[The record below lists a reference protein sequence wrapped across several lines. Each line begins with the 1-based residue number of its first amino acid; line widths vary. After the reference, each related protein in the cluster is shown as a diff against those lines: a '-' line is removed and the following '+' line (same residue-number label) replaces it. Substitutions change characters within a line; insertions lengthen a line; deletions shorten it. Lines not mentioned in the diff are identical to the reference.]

1 MKKKITILGSTGSIG
16 KILLNIVKKKKNFF
30 EIVLLTA
37 NKDYKTLYA
46 QAKKYGVKN
55 LIIINDAS
63 YKILK
68 KKCKKTNIKVYNNF
82 DIFNKIFK
90 KRVDYTMNSI
100 VGFAGLKPTLEII
113 KFTKQ
118 IAIAN
123 KESIICG
130 WNLIKKKSILFK
142 TKIIP
147 IDSEHFTIWS
157 LLNEIEINNSIDLN
171 KSVDNLYITA
181 SGGPFRNT
189 SLKHFKKIKINQAIK
204 HPTWKMGK
212 KISIDSATLVNKLF
226 EVIEAQRL
234 FNINIKKISIKIHP
248 QSYVHSIIKFRD
260 GIIKICAH
268 EPDMKIPISRSLN
281 KNFNHIPKNRINFKI
296 LNNLNF
302 TEVDKKKFTVIKIL
316 EKYPNYCSLFD
327 TALVSVNDE
336 LVNLFLNK
344 KISFKDIIK
353 NLLKILNSR
362 SIKKLKKIVPK
373 NYEEISKIN
382 DFARL
387 QTLKLSV
394 CSFK

>member
-1 MKKKITILGSTGSIG
+1 MKKKIAILGSTGSIG
-16 KILLNIVKKKKNFF
+16 KILLNIVKKNNKIF
-30 EIVLLTA
+30 EIILLTA
-37 NKDYKTLYA
+37 NKDHKTLYS

-55 LIIINDAS
+55 LIITNDVS

-68 KKCKKTNIKVYNNF
+68 KKCKKTNINVYNNYY
-82 DIFNKIFK
+82 IFNKIFK
-90 KRVDYTMNSI
+90 KKVDYTMNSI

-130 WNLIKKKSILFK
+130 WNLIKKKSILNK

-147 IDSEHFTIWS
+147 IDSEHFSIWS
-157 LLNEIEINNSIDLN
+157 SLNEFNIINRINLN
-171 KSVDNLYITA
+171 KSIQNLFITA

-189 SLKHFKKIKINQAIK
+189 SSKSFKNIKIDQAIK

-234 FNINIKKISIKIHP
+234 FDIDINKISIKIHP
-248 QSYVHSIIKFRD
+248 KSYIHSIIKFRN
-260 GIIKICAH
+260 GLIKICAH
-268 EPDMKIPISRSLN
+268 EPNMSIPIASSLDKNLNYKN
-281 KNFNHIPKNRINFKI
+281 KSETNFKI

-302 TEVDKKKFTVIKIL
+302 TNVDKKKFPTIKIL
-316 EKYPNYCSLFD
+316 EKYPNYCTLFD
-327 TALVSVNDE
+327 TALVSINDE
-336 LVNLFLNK
+336 LVSLFLNK
-344 KISFKDIIK
+344 KISFEDIFK
-353 NLLKILNSR
+353 NLLYMLNLK

-373 NYEEISKIN
+373 NYKEISEIN
-382 DFARL
+382 DFVRL
-387 QTLKLSV
+387 KTLKLSI
-394 CSFK
+394 C

>member
-16 KILLNIVKKKKNFF
+16 KILLNIVKKNKKAFKV
-30 EIVLLTA
+30 VLLTA
-37 NKDYKTLYA
+37 NKDHKTLYS

-55 LIIINDAS
+55 LIITNDVS

-68 KKCKKTNIKVYNNF
+68 KKCNKTNINVFNNF
-82 DIFNKIFK
+82 NILNKLFK
-90 KRVDYTMNSI
+90 KKVDYTMNSI

-130 WNLIKKKSILFK
+130 WNLIKKKSIFNK

-147 IDSEHFTIWS
+147 IDSEHFSIWS
-157 LLNEIEINNSIDLN
+157 SLNEFNINNRLNLN
-171 KSVDNLYITA
+171 KSIQNLYITA

-189 SLKHFKKIKINQAIK
+189 SSKNFKNIKINQAIK

-234 FNINIKKISIKIHP
+234 FDIDINKISIKIHP
-248 QSYVHSIIKFRD
+248 KSYIHSIIKFRN
-260 GIIKICAH
+260 GLIKICAH
-268 EPDMKIPISRSLN
+268 EPNMSIPIANSLD
-281 KNFNHIPKNRINFKI
+281 KNLNHINKSKTNFEI

-302 TEVDKKKFTVIKIL
+302 TDVDKKKFPVIKIL
-316 EKYPNYCSLFD
+316 EKYPNYCTLFD
-327 TALVSVNDE
+327 TALVSTNDE

-344 KISFKDIIK
+344 QISFEDIFK
-353 NLLKILNSR
+353 NLIYILNLK

-373 NYEEISKIN
+373 NYKEISNIN
-382 DFARL
+382 DFVRL
-387 QTLKLSV
+387 KTLKLSV
-394 CSFK
+394 C